1 MPAKDTELESN
12 HEETSDKLK
21 LRDTLSIKERVCS
34 LQKCQDHEKQGRT
47 EEPFQTEGD

>member
-1 MPAKDTELESN
+1 MPAKDEELESN

-21 LRDTLSIKERVCS
+21 LRDTIKGRVCS